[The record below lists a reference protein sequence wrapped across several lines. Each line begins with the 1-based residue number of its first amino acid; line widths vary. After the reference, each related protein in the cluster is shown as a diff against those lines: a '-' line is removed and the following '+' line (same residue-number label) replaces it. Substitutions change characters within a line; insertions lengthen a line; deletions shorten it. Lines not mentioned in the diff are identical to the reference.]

1 MNFGIDPFREY
12 LIWRRYTYRFLPSFG
27 GALLLGLSSIAIN
40 TSTSLSYYARVLH
53 LPDETAF
60 GTGMMLCLIFYI
72 GQIGLSEG
80 FRHAPR
86 ILILVAVTN
95 LLLSVAYLGNH
106 SPTLLNLSALFTSL
120 LYILVLNS
128 KNHRRYTSMLRVKR
142 RRKTRAAKSLI
153 H

>member
-1 MNFGIDPFREY
+1 MNFGIDPVREY
-12 LIWRRYTYRFLPSFG
+12 LIWRRYAYRFLPSFG
-27 GALLLGLSSIAIN
+27 GAMLLSLSSIAIN
-40 TSTSLSYYARVLH
+40 TSTSLSYYAQILS

-60 GTGMMLCLIFYI
+60 GTGMVLCLIFYV

-86 ILILVAVTN
+86 ILILVAIAN

-120 LYILVLNS
+120 LYILILNS

-142 RRKTRAAKSLI
+142 RRKIRASESLI

>member
-1 MNFGIDPFREY
+1 MNFGIDPVREY
-12 LIWRRYTYRFLPSFG
+12 LIWRRYAYRFSLSFG
-27 GALLLGLSSIAIN
+27 GAMLFSLSSIAIN
-40 TSTSLSYYARVLH
+40 TSTNLSYYAQILT

-60 GTGMMLCLIFYI
+60 GAGMVLCLIFYV

-86 ILILVAVTN
+86 ILVLVAITN

-120 LYILVLNS
+120 LYILIVNQTH
-128 KNHRRYTSMLRVKR
+128 N
-142 RRKTRAAKSLI
+142 
-153 H
+153 